1 MAALAALLFAAPA
14 WAHGGEHHDGGW
26 SFEPLVTMLL
36 SLSVLTY
43 SIGLYRMGRAR
54 KAIAPHWRIAS
65 YVAAIL
71 VLIVALLSPF
81 DARADSSFA
90 WHMGQHLLLMIV
102 AAPLLAVANAH
113 LVMLFAWPLRW
124 RRRFGRAAISV
135 PGIKRGGYSKA
146 APWLAGVAFAL
157 GLWLWH
163 APVLYD
169 AALENPTV
177 HTVEHITFLFSA
189 AIFWRMVST
198 AGNRRLDPGSAILL
212 VTLVG
217 LQGNLMAALITLA
230 PNPIY
235 IHYQGVGALDDQQ
248 IAGMLM
254 WVPAGLIYLISTG
267 HAIWHLMDS
276 SVEKVVSAAALY
288 ARWTS
293 AFNKPAPADRR

>member
-1 MAALAALLFAAPA
+1 MVLAALAMATPA

-26 SFEPLVTMLL
+26 SFEPLVTLLL

-43 SIGLYRMGRAR
+43 GIGLSRMGRAR
-54 KAIAPHWRIAS
+54 KAIAPSWRIAS
-65 YVAAIL
+65 YIAAIL
-71 VLIVALLSPF
+71 VLVLALLSPF
-81 DARADSSFA
+81 DGRADSSFA
-90 WHMGQHLLLMIV
+90 WHMGQHLLLMVV
-102 AAPLLAVANAH
+102 AAPLLAIANAH

-124 RRRFGRAAISV
+124 RRRFGRAAVSV
-135 PGIKRGGYSKA
+135 PGVKRGGYSKA

-169 AALENPTV
+169 AALENPTL

-217 LQGNLMAALITLA
+217 VQGNMMAALITLA

-235 IHYQGVGALDDQQ
+235 VHYQGIGALDDQQ

-254 WVPAGLIYLISTG
+254 WVPAGLIYLVSTV
-267 HAIWHLMDS
+267 HAIWRLIGNS
-276 SVEKVVSAAALY
+276 IGKVVSAPAQP
-288 ARWTS
+288 ARWARILS
-293 AFNKPAPADRR
+293 EAAPADQR

>member
-1 MAALAALLFAAPA
+1 MTTPA
-14 WAHGGEHHDGGW
+14 WAHGGEHHGGGW
-26 SFEPLVTMLL
+26 TFEPLVTSLL

-43 SIGLYRMGRAR
+43 GIGLCRMGRAR
-54 KAIAPHWRIAS
+54 DAIVPAWRIGS
-65 YVAAIL
+65 YIAAISL
-71 VLIVALLSPF
+71 LIVALLSPF

-102 AAPLLAVANAH
+102 AAPLLALANAH

-124 RRRFGRAAISV
+124 RRRLGRAAVSV
-135 PGIKRGGYSKA
+135 PGVKRGGYSKV

-163 APVLYD
+163 APTLYD
-169 AALENPTV
+169 AALESPTL
-177 HTVEHITFLFSA
+177 HTLEHLTFLFSA

-198 AGNRRLDPGSAILL
+198 VGNRRLDPGSAILL

-217 LQGNLMAALITLA
+217 VQGNLMAALITLA

-235 IHYQGVGALDDQQ
+235 LHYQGAGALDDQQ

-254 WVPAGLIYLISTG
+254 WVPAGLIYLASTA
-267 HAIWHLMDS
+267 HAMWRLMD
-276 SVEKVVSAAALY
+276 KNTGKFFSAAAQ
-288 ARWTS
+288 S
-293 AFNKPAPADRR
+293 AAWRQAERRSDLWQ